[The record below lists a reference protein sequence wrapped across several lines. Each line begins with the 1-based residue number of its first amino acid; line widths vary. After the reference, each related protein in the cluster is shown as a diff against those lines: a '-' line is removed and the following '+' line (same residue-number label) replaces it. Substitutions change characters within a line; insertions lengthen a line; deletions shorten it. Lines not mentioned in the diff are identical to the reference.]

1 MSMHSARLNS
11 SLLQATPQILSKHGN
26 HLVYTSSYAAP
37 DDSGGALLME
47 DGHIIGIHVEGINN
61 LKERYRQKK
70 DVEDRLSAVDA
81 AIGSVSQGSV
91 ALLAKAFPAL

>member
-1 MSMHSARLNS
+1 
-11 SLLQATPQILSKHGN
+11 
-26 HLVYTSSYAAP
+26 
-37 DDSGGALLME
+37 ME

-70 DVEDRLSAVDA
+70 DVEDRLSAVEESIDA
-81 AIGSVSQGSV
+81 AIASVSQGSV